1 MNPRIQRVAANS
13 QGRDFVIGDLH
24 GCLDQLQD
32 KLNSA
37 SFAPER
43 GDRLFAVGDL
53 VDRGPDSLGCL
64 KLLREPWFFSVL
76 GNHDQMLLDALADP
90 GMGRS
95 QSFLFHSL
103 NGGE

>member
-1 MNPRIQRVAANS
+1 MNPRIRRVSANS

-37 SFAPER
+37 SFEPER

-64 KLLREPWFFSVL
+64 KLLQEPWFFSVL
-76 GNHDQMLLDALADP
+76 GNHDQMFWMLWPTPAWDAVSRFCFIP
-90 GMGRS
+90 
-95 QSFLFHSL
+95 
-103 NGGE
+103 